1 MALTVDR
8 QKISA
13 LISSPVSS
21 GTADVLR
28 RQGNV
33 FFVGGNLPVYETL
46 ETMFESYC
54 MESTGLF
61 HLTFGDSGNLQR
73 GLEMARLI
81 KKNFSVRLMGRLD
94 YPVPAETVEQIYAA
108 GVDILDIPLPVCSS
122 ASDSTLISDHTARQA
137 TLDAAR
143 LVFPGWSVVAS
154 LEADQMATGAT
165 MAVIDSLLAKGIM
178 PLVSFSGNTAL
189 KEPDD
194 AAAVFSHLASG
205 WKKHHVPVK
214 TLLPLITLITPL
226 VPREEPGLV
235 RGFIDR
241 IRDRHQLASS
251 DLQRRLRVGQA
262 ADSLDSAEL

>member
-21 GTADVLR
+21 GAADVLR

-61 HLTFGDSGNLQR
+61 HLTFGDSGNLPR

-94 YPVPAETVEQIYAA
+94 YPLPAETVEQIYAA
-108 GVDILDIPLPVCSS
+108 GVDVLDIPLPICST
-122 ASDSTLISDHTARQA
+122 ASSSTQISDHNDRQT
-137 TLDAAR
+137 TLNAAR
-143 LVFPGWSVVAS
+143 LIFPRWSVVAS
-154 LEADQMATGAT
+154 LKTDQMETSDT
-165 MAVIDSLLAKGIM
+165 SVVIDSLLANGIVPM
-178 PLVSFSGNTAL
+178 ISFAENAAL

-194 AAAVFSHLASG
+194 VAAVFSHLAAG

-241 IRDRHQLASS
+241 LRDRHQLASS
-251 DLQRRLRVGQA
+251 DLQRRLRVGQT
-262 ADSLDSAEL
+262 ADSLDSAGL